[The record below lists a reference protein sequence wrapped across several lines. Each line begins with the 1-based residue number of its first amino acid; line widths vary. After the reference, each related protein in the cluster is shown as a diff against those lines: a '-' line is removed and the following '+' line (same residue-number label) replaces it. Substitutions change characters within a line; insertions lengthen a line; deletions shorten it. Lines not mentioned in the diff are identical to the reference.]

1 VTNSLVVGSL
11 HDLTTE
17 WATAAIGTGNATA
30 KSVTVAGVVT
40 GSNIKARLAL
50 EWTGSDAQKQPR
62 AIVVKANFAHRD
74 GGDDIDRSVELRD
87 RYLVARGVFAALDAK
102 REGLGLRLQR
112 DRGDDHRGPSHA
124 RA

>member
-11 HDLTTE
+11 DDLTTE
-17 WATAAIGTGNATA
+17 WATAAIGTGDATA
-30 KSVTVAGVVT
+30 TSVTLAGVVT

-74 GGDDIDRSVELRD
+74 GGDDIGRSWNDLHRLPARRQLLPDR
-87 RYLVARGVFAALDAK
+87 
-102 REGLGLRLQR
+102 
-112 DRGDDHRGPSHA
+112 
-124 RA
+124 